1 MSELQQRTL
10 KGLKWSFIDNLSGT
24 GVNFLVGLILARCL
38 TPEIFGIV
46 GVAMIFI
53 TISNVVIDGG
63 FSNALIRNPSVTEE
77 DYDTSFIINIT
88 TALIIYALFFILSPF
103 IAVFFKEEQLI
114 IIIRLIGLSV
124 LIGSLSIVP
133 KARLTRNFDFK
144 RQAIASLSASL
155 LSAIIGIYMAYNGYG
170 IYSLVVQQLIRQTV
184 YTFSLWCLI
193 RIYPKLHFSLSSAR
207 SLFSYGSRILLSGLI
222 DSLYNNLYNFI
233 ISKVYSRYHFGLY
246 NRAEQFSSVFAINSS
261 IVIQRVSLPLLTEC
275 KSDTVR
281 FTKVYQALLRYST
294 LFSSLI
300 LLSFCAIA
308 DHLIPIVIGSHW
320 NEAIPILR
328 ILCFAAIFQ
337 PMIMINQNILQVFGV
352 SQLFFN
358 IELSKK
364 LLAVLIVS
372 FSIMFSMTYLLWG
385 IVLIALISYIINTYY
400 SSRYF
405 SDYPLRLQFK
415 DALFYISSSG
425 ILAFLVFFIGQKL
438 PFGLHLRFLL
448 QLITI
453 TLGGFILLR
462 FVFVKEY
469 HVIRSIIR
477 RKTL

>member
-1 MSELQQRTL
+1 MSELQKRTL
-10 KGLKWSFIDNLSGT
+10 KGLKWSFIDNISGT

-88 TALIIYALFFILSPF
+88 TAIVFYGLFFVFSPF
-103 IAVFFKEEQLI
+103 IADFFKEEQLST
-114 IIIRLIGLSV
+114 IIRLIGLSV
-124 LIGSLSIVP
+124 LIGSLAIVP
-133 KARLTRNFDFK
+133 KARLTRSFDFK

-155 LSAIIGIYMAYNGYG
+155 LSAFIGIYMAYNGHG
-170 IYSLVVQQLIRQTV
+170 IYALVVQQLIRQTI
-184 YTFSLWCLI
+184 YTVSLWCVI
-193 RIYPKLHFSLSSAR
+193 RIYPKLRFSISSAR
-207 SLFSYGSRILLSGLI
+207 SLFSYGSRILMSGLI
-222 DSLYNNLYNFI
+222 DSIYNNLYNFV
-233 ISKVYSRYHFGLY
+233 ISKVYSRHHFGLY
-246 NRAEQFSSVFAINSS
+246 NRAEQFSSIFAINFS

-275 KSDTVR
+275 KSDAER

-294 LFSSLI
+294 LFASLI

-320 NEAIPILR
+320 NESVPILR

-358 IELSKK
+358 IELGKK
-364 LLAVLIVS
+364 ILAVIIVAVA
-372 FSIMFSMTYLLWG
+372 ITFSMTHLLWG
-385 IVLIALISYIINTYY
+385 IVLIAVISYLVNSYY

-405 SDYPLRLQFK
+405 SDYPLSHQLKEAF
-415 DALFYISSSG
+415 FYISASG
-425 ILAFLVFFIGQKL
+425 ALAFLVYLMGQQL
-438 PFGLHLRFLL
+438 PLHLYLRFLL
-448 QLITI
+448 QLITMI
-453 TLGGFILLR
+453 FGGIVLLR

-469 HVIRSIIR
+469 HAIRSIIR
-477 RKTL
+477 RNTP